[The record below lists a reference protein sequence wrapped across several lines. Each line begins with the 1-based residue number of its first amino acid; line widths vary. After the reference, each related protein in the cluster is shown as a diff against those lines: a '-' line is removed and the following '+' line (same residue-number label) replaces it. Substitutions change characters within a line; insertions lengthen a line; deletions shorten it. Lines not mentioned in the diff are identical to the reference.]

1 MLFYAIDCV
10 ILKAQTL
17 LFSESPSKF
26 FETLKKDSDKTI
38 NYLS

>member
-1 MLFYAIDCV
+1 MPFYAIDCV

-17 LFSESPSKF
+17 FFSESLCKF
-26 FETLKKDSDKTI
+26 FKTMKKDSDKAI